1 MIRLAAQTL
10 SEGRRHEETAA
21 TRGYAVS
28 ADAPVRA
35 SGPAP
40 VVIDINDHVVGFY
53 AGRGLTAA
61 SPVAGIEGNW
71 VDRAAWDLGTANYAV
86 YAGGRALVYGTTPL
100 PGLGQWER
108 DYLAETKGIT
118 HFTVALSHW
127 QLDHIAG
134 IPSYADSTIV
144 SLELTRDY
152 LVEHREAI
160 EAGTL
165 WGPPALDVVLP
176 NMTFTDGLVVYLGDL
191 AVEFHNFNIHSRD
204 GNVMHIPSDRTLY
217 VGDALEDTVTL
228 VLDPG
233 DIPSHIAELD
243 RLRALDIETIY
254 PNHGDPDAI
263 KGGGYTKAFI
273 DATREYDVNLLQR
286 VHEPGYLAMPLEDF
300 IPDALANRTVS
311 VLERYRVV
319 HANNLELVH
328 GYWKDTP
335 IPAVP

>member
-1 MIRLAAQTL
+1 MR
-10 SEGRRHEETAA
+10 
-21 TRGYAVS
+21 
-28 ADAPVRA
+28 ADAPARA

-71 VDRAAWDLGTANYAV
+71 VDRAAWDLGTINYAV
-86 YAGGRALVYGTTPL
+86 YKGGRALVYGTSPL

-108 DYLAETKGIT
+108 DYLAEAKGVM
-118 HFTVALSHW
+118 HFTVVLSHW

-134 IPSYADSTIV
+134 IPSYADSTII

-152 LVEHREAI
+152 LVKHKAAI

-165 WGPPALDVVLP
+165 WGPPAMDVVLP
-176 NMTFTDGLVVYLGDL
+176 NVTFRDSLAVYLGDL
-191 AVEFHNFNIHSRD
+191 EVLFHNFNIHSRD
-204 GNVMHIPSDRTLY
+204 GTVMHIPSDRTLY

-243 RLRALDIETIY
+243 RMRALDIETIY
-254 PNHGDPDAI
+254 PNHGDPDVI
-263 KGGGYTKAFI
+263 KGGGYTKTFI
-273 DATREYDVNLLQR
+273 DATREYDVNLLQKA
-286 VHEPGYLAMPLEDF
+286 HEPGYLTMPLEDF
-300 IPDALANRTVS
+300 IPDALANRAVS
-311 VLERYRVV
+311 VFERYRVV
-319 HANNLELVH
+319 HANNLKLVDD
-328 GYWKDTP
+328 YWKSKP
-335 IPAVP
+335 VPTVS